1 MAHRPLPPIEEQL
14 AKATNPTA
22 VLLPNVYKITLIG
35 AEFVEASLNDRRA
48 KALRELVLDRVNP
61 QEIMEFEW

>member
-1 MAHRPLPPIEEQL
+1 MAHLPLPPIREQL
-14 AKATNPTA
+14 TKAPPPA
-22 VLLPNVYKITLIG
+22 ILFPNVYKITLIG

-48 KALRELVLDRVNP
+48 EALRKLVLDRVNP